1 MSTPINHTLQERQER
16 EFNQQRLR
24 DGMIHNAVETRR
36 ADEVKIM
43 QKVNAVNREAFTQ
56 RFPNQIEHHMR
67 LISERLQACLTK
79 PENMQLDRPDTWPA
93 TADEI
98 FALSHA
104 LKDLNEVRR
113 DWRLP
118 DVE

>member
-1 MSTPINHTLQERQER
+1 MTNPTPHI
-16 EFNQQRLR
+16 R
-24 DGMIHNAVETRR
+24 DGIIHNAVETRR
-36 ADEVKIM
+36 ADDTKIL

-67 LISERLQACLTK
+67 LISERLQGCLTK
-79 PENMQLDRPDTWPA
+79 PQNFVLDHPDSWPA
-93 TADEI
+93 SADEI

-104 LKDLNEVRR
+104 LKNLNEVRR

-118 DVE
+118 DPE